1 MVERTSSVLSEPVD
15 LQFQELQCGK
25 TGFLNSRMT
34 MPGTTTL
41 GISSLAD
48 EELRHRRNV
57 DLSHSR
63 KSWSYSFSIKVVQF
77 QQQIVI
83 LCVHPRPSG
92 NGGFGHWRSS
102 RSCFSVSRRQRRI
115 YRLDLGYHL
124 MGTGWWPV
132 DSISPLVSWLLFGS
146 TGVADCHIF
155 PEYWV
160 KASNTL

>member
-63 KSWSYSFSIKVVQF
+63 RELKLLIQYQSGSVFSSK
-77 QQQIVI
+77 
-83 LCVHPRPSG
+83 
-92 NGGFGHWRSS
+92 
-102 RSCFSVSRRQRRI
+102 
-115 YRLDLGYHL
+115 
-124 MGTGWWPV
+124 
-132 DSISPLVSWLLFGS
+132 
-146 TGVADCHIF
+146 
-155 PEYWV
+155 
-160 KASNTL
+160 